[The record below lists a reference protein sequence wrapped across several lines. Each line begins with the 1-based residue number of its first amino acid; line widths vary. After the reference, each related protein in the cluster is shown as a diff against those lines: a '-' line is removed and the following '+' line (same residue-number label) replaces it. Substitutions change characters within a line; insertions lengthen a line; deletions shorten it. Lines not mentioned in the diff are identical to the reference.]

1 MATFSIKV
9 DASAVQKLAQDIGKF
24 DGADLGEAVRTAIN
38 ETTESAYKLSR
49 ETILRGINLT
59 EGYVERRMET
69 RLATKN
75 KTSSEIVALGG
86 KKYLTNLSHYGARTS
101 DTNPVKFSNEWIAQN
116 VRPNRIVKG
125 PLRRKPRPGDPWATR
140 DGSEPRGIPAGQ
152 KAYKMSAEVVK
163 GARKSIG
170 KKFILSPKIKD
181 TEGNPLVF
189 SREGSRIDALYGPS
203 VYQLFRSTI
212 PLVIEGV
219 GDELERNVLNFAERE
234 FRKIIE

>member
-9 DASAVQKLAQDIGKF
+9 DASAVNKLASDLSKI
-24 DGADLGEAVRTAIN
+24 DGADLGSAVRDAIN

-49 ETILRGINLT
+49 QTILRGINLT
-59 EGYVERRMET
+59 ENYVERRMET
-69 RLATKN
+69 RPATKN

-86 KKYLTNLSHYGARTS
+86 RKFMTNLSHYGAMGNE
-101 DTNPVKFSNEWIAQN
+101 TNPVRWSNERILRERAKKFSPW
-116 VRPNRIVKG
+116 
-125 PLRRKPRPGDPWATR
+125 PGWARR
-140 DGSEPRGIPAGQ
+140 DGSEARGIPAGR
-152 KAYKMSAEVVK
+152 KAYTMSAEVVK

-170 KKFILSPKIKD
+170 KKFILSKNIKD
-181 TEGNPLVF
+181 SEGNPLVF
-189 SREGSRIDALYGPS
+189 KREGSRIDALYGPS

>member
-9 DASAVQKLAQDIGKF
+9 DASAVSKLAQDIAKI
-24 DGADLGEAVRTAIN
+24 DGANLGEAVRGAIN
-38 ETTESAYKLSR
+38 QTTESAYKLSR
-49 ETILRGINLT
+49 QTILRGINLT
-59 EGYVERRMET
+59 ENYVERRMET

-75 KTSSEIVALGG
+75 KTSSEIVALGA
-86 KKYLTNLSHYGARTS
+86 KKYMTNLSHYGAMTS
-101 DTNPVKFSNEWIAQN
+101 ETRDVRWSNE
-116 VRPNRIVKG
+116 RI
-125 PLRRKPRPGDPWATR
+125 LRERAKTFSPWPGWARR
-140 DGSEPRGIPAGQ
+140 DGSKTRGIAAGQ
-152 KAYKMSAEVVK
+152 KAYKMSGEVVR

-170 KKFILSPKIKD
+170 QKFILSKTIKD
-181 TEGNPLVF
+181 SEGNPLVF
-189 SREGSRIDALYGPS
+189 KREGSRIDALYGPS